1 MPRATN
7 NPASRRRRKKV
18 LKLAKGYYSGRR
30 KLFQNANETV
40 KRALAYAYRDRKVR
54 KREFRKL
61 WIARINAASR
71 KSDITYSRFMAGLR
85 MAGIEVDRK
94 ILSDLAI
101 TDAPSFDKY
110 VEIAKGALENQ
121 KTATTTTSETAAA
134 TA

>member
-18 LKLAKGYYSGRR
+18 LKQAKGYYAGRR

-40 KRALAYAYRDRKVR
+40 KRALVYAYRDRKVK
-54 KREFRKL
+54 KRDFRQL
-61 WIARINAASR
+61 WIARINAATR
-71 KSDITYSRFMAGLR
+71 AADLPYSRFMAGLR

-101 TDAPSFDKY
+101 SDAASFQKY
-110 VEIAKGALENQ
+110 VEAAKDALEKQ
-121 KTATTTTSETAAA
+121 KSAKA

>member
-40 KRALAYAYRDRKVR
+40 KRALVYAYRDRKVK
-54 KREFRKL
+54 KREFRQL
-61 WIARINAASR
+61 WIARINAATR
-71 KSDITYSRFMAGLR
+71 QSDLSYSRFMAGLR
-85 MAGIEVDRK
+85 LAGIEVDRK

-101 TDAPSFDKY
+101 TDNASFQKY
-110 VEIAKGALENQ
+110 VEASKAALEKSKGAQ
-121 KTATTTTSETAAA
+121 A

>member
-18 LKLAKGYYSGRR
+18 LKQAKGYYAGRR

-40 KRALAYAYRDRKVR
+40 KRALVYAYRDRKVK
-54 KREFRKL
+54 KRDFRQL
-61 WIARINAASR
+61 WIARINAATR
-71 KSDITYSRFMAGLR
+71 AADLPYSRFMAGLR

-101 TDAPSFDKY
+101 SDAASFQKY
-110 VEIAKGALENQ
+110 VDAAKDALEKQ
-121 KTATTTTSETAAA
+121 KSAKA

>member
-40 KRALAYAYRDRKVR
+40 KRALVYAYRDRKVK
-54 KREFRKL
+54 KREFRQL
-61 WIARINAASR
+61 WIARINAAAR
-71 KSDITYSRFMAGLR
+71 QSDLSYSRFMAGLR

-101 TDAPSFDKY
+101 TDSASFQQY
-110 VEIAKGALENQ
+110 VQAAKTALDNQ
-121 KTATTTTSETAAA
+121 KSTAASA
-134 TA
+134 

>member
-40 KRALAYAYRDRKVR
+40 KRALAYAYRDRKVK
-54 KREFRKL
+54 KREFRQL
-61 WIARINAASR
+61 WIARINAATR
-71 KSDITYSRFMAGLR
+71 QADLPYSRFMAGLR
-85 MAGIEVDRK
+85 LAGIEVDRK

-101 TDAPSFDKY
+101 TDPASFNKY
-110 VEIAKGALENQ
+110 VEVAKEALDKKQ
-121 KTATTTTSETAAA
+121 PAQASA
-134 TA
+134 

>member
-40 KRALAYAYRDRKVR
+40 KRALAYAYRDRKVK
-54 KREFRKL
+54 KREFRQL
-61 WIARINAASR
+61 WIARINAAAR
-71 KSDITYSRFMAGLR
+71 QSDLSYSRFMAGLR
-85 MAGIEVDRK
+85 LAGIEVDRK

-101 TDAPSFDKY
+101 TDNASFQKY
-110 VEIAKGALENQ
+110 VDAAKAALEN
-121 KTATTTTSETAAA
+121 KEATAASA
-134 TA
+134 

>member
-40 KRALAYAYRDRKVR
+40 KRALVYAYRDRKVK
-54 KREFRKL
+54 KREFRQL
-61 WIARINAASR
+61 WIARINAATR
-71 KSDITYSRFMAGLR
+71 QSDLSYSRFMAGLR
-85 MAGIEVDRK
+85 LAGIEVDRK

-101 TDAPSFDKY
+101 TDNASFQKY
-110 VEIAKGALENQ
+110 VEVAKDALEKN
-121 KTATTTTSETAAA
+121 KSASASA
-134 TA
+134 

>member
-7 NPASRRRRKKV
+7 NPASKRRRKKV
-18 LKLAKGYYSGRR
+18 LKLAKGYYAGRR

-71 KSDITYSRFMAGLR
+71 QSDLSYSRFMAGLR
-85 MAGIEVDRK
+85 LAGIEVDRK

-101 TDAPSFDKY
+101 TDAPSFQKYIEISKDALDK
-110 VEIAKGALENQ
+110 Q
-121 KTATTTTSETAAA
+121 KTAQASV
-134 TA
+134 

>member
-40 KRALAYAYRDRKVR
+40 KRALAYAYRDRKVK
-54 KREFRKL
+54 KREFRQL
-61 WIARINAASR
+61 WIARINAATR
-71 KSDITYSRFMAGLR
+71 QADLPYSRFMAGLR
-85 MAGIEVDRK
+85 MAGVEVDRK

-101 TDAPSFDKY
+101 TDAASFNKS
-110 VEIAKGALENQ
+110 VEIAKEALEKKQ
-121 KTATTTTSETAAA
+121 PAQASA
-134 TA
+134 